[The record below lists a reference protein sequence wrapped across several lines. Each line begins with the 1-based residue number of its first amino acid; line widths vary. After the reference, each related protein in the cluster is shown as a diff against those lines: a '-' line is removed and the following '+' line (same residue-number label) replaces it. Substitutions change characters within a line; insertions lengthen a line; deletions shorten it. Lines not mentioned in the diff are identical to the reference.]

1 MRIRPLVSRS
11 RSRRR
16 RARASHRRSR
26 RSRRHRRRH
35 HRSGMSHTIT
45 PSAHRRSL
53 SRNHPPRP
61 SSTVARIVI
70 SHHESTMTM
79 RGGANETRVR
89 SRLRVPLSL
98 SLSRVVDRSFDR
110 VSMPPFAS
118 RPSRT
123 PVLARARQ
131 SHPITCNSFITR
143 ARRAVLAGIDRLDGP
158 ARAPFH
164 IHTQTPIDRSN
175 KKKQS
180 RNTRTTK
187 NKQRTGQVA
196 PSPRAPPRG
205 CEKSGTFSI
214 WGFLIHPTKNFRHF
228 PIPLKQWD
236 ESDFFENRTP
246 RRDARD
252 ERAQTARVRR
262 KTFFRSFH
270 QVSSQTDEWR
280 LRERD
285 EADAW
290 RSARRVRLERG
301 CACDDALGKNGV

>member
-1 MRIRPLVSRS
+1 MRMRRLRRGRGRGHRRHHPHPHRPTSNGLLHHPRHHLRRRLSHRRLILLLRHRHVRIRPLVSRS

-175 KKKQS
+175 KK
-180 RNTRTTK
+180 NNHHTH
-187 NKQRTGQVA
+187 NK
-196 PSPRAPPRG
+196 
-205 CEKSGTFSI
+205 K
-214 WGFLIHPTKNFRHF
+214 
-228 PIPLKQWD
+228 
-236 ESDFFENRTP
+236 
-246 RRDARD
+246 
-252 ERAQTARVRR
+252 
-262 KTFFRSFH
+262 
-270 QVSSQTDEWR
+270 
-280 LRERD
+280 
-285 EADAW
+285 
-290 RSARRVRLERG
+290 
-301 CACDDALGKNGV
+301 